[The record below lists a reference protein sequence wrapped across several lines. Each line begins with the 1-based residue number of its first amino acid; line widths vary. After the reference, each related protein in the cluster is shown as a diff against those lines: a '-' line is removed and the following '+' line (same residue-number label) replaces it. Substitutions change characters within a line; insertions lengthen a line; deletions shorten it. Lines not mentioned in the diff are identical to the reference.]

1 VAKPKL
7 TEPQPGT
14 FGAFVIERV
23 QALGGDFDTLMQ
35 KVNAGDESAADLV
48 VQYARKD
55 QDLADA
61 LVRVAST
68 QAYAWLSYGTSDSYS
83 RYVLEER
90 AQSTRRDLLGEKA
103 TPLERLL
110 VERIVVCWIQVQI
123 AEAKYIAVMKGDTT
137 FARARFYEDLMDR
150 AQRRYLAAIKTL
162 AQVRRLQLPA
172 VGQLNVAQNQVNLA
186 TQSAGAPAPSP
197 AELPE

>member
-1 VAKPKL
+1 
-7 TEPQPGT
+7 
-14 FGAFVIERV
+14 VIERV
-23 QALGGDFDTLMQ
+23 RALGGDFDTLMK

-55 QDLADA
+55 PVLADA
-61 LVRVAST
+61 LVRGAST
-68 QAYAWLSYGTSDSYS
+68 QAYTWLNYATSNSFS
-83 RYVLEER
+83 HYVLEER
-90 AQSTRRDLLGEKA
+90 AKTTRRDLLGEHP

-110 VERIVVCWIQVQI
+110 VERIVICWLQVQI
-123 AEAKYIAVMKGDTT
+123 AESKYIAVMKGDTT

-172 VGQLNVAQNQVNLA
+172 VGQLNVAQNQVNVA
-186 TQSAGAPAPSP
+186 APPASAPMPPP